1 MHDPGDMV
9 ATAAVSLFAEFH
21 QNAWTPIRLP
31 APGMDGL
38 NFLGQRLICHGAWAG
53 RCAAALPVV
62 ITAGRDFQILTQRAD
77 GMLGFHRVNPC
88 IAFGDGSDK
97 MAKVFFNMSRGSR
110 KWRFAR

>member
-62 ITAGRDFQILTQRAD
+62 ITAGRDFGLA
-77 GMLGFHRVNPC
+77 L
-88 IAFGDGSDK
+88 K
-97 MAKVFFNMSRGSR
+97 
-110 KWRFAR
+110 ARIERWGHLVSCL